1 MFRKKP
7 LNSAILNV
15 PTLSIMM
22 IVGLSAC
29 NNASNSADSITE
41 NQPKGTAHNSDTVE
55 ANHADQPVD
64 IKMNTKAVS
73 DAGIP
78 QANDGAAVNVTAI
91 NTEPVESKPSLQ
103 QVLATVYKEE
113 TCGCCDGWVEHV
125 QQHGLTADVVAS
137 DDMAII
143 KTEHGVPDDMRSC
156 HTTVTEAGYVF
167 EGHIPARFM
176 AQFLANP
183 PADAL
188 GLVVPGMPVGSPGM
202 EYQDKYVPYDVMQIN
217 KDGSTQVYASVQSL
231 DDQV

>member
-1 MFRKKP
+1 MR
-7 LNSAILNV
+7 AIRQIQSQKTSPKARLT
-15 PTLSIMM
+15 TLIQ
-22 IVGLSAC
+22 A
-29 NNASNSADSITE
+29 
-41 NQPKGTAHNSDTVE
+41 E

-78 QANDGAAVNVTAI
+78 QANDGAAANVTAI

-113 TCGCCDGWVEHV
+113 TRMPDGWVEHV

-202 EYQDKYVPYDVMQIN
+202 EYQDKFVPYDVMQIN